1 MSGITILNRNNPD
14 ITMDEQTSASYRV
27 ITTNPDGSPLD
38 LTNGTVTWVADYHD
52 VQQIKK
58 DVPTMTVML
67 DPVPSSALTTLA
79 SAGQNNIKVAQV
91 SGFSD
96 AWGRTVPNFAAGDIV
111 NITSTGGSEVNTI
124 DSVNNLTITLV
135 NPLSNTYTVANSATI
150 TNIIQSFTFSLLP
163 GDTMLPTTKTYG
175 TPIIYQ
181 HMAIVSYPAGL
192 SPSDIYQQP
201 TTFVVLRG
209 RIFISPILSIS

>member
-1 MSGITILNRNNPD
+1 MSGITLLTRNSPD
-14 ITMDEQTSASYRV
+14 ITMDEQTSVAARV
-27 ITTNPDGSPLD
+27 MATNPDGSPLD
-38 LTNGTVTWVADYHD
+38 LTNGTVTWVADFHD

-58 DVPTMTVML
+58 DLPTMTVML
-67 DPVPSSALTTLA
+67 DPVPSSALTTIA
-79 SAGQNNIKVAQV
+79 AANQNNVKVAQV

-111 NITSTGGSEVNTI
+111 NITDTAGDSEVNTI
-124 DSVNNLTITLV
+124 DSINNLTITLV
-135 NPLSNTYTVANSATI
+135 NPLSNTYTAAATI

-181 HMAIVSYPAGL
+181 HMAIVTYPAGL
-192 SPSDIYQQP
+192 SPGDIYQQP